1 MSILQCSSSN
11 FNGSHSTESWSDF
24 VISNGKIQLFWPY
37 WDFISAFLLK
47 PLRIHSRNSSAF
59 QTTLGFSRGGGCT
72 HSKQGR
78 LLWALSLVLEN
89 MTTQYKRIR
98 KKMRDHVLPLK
109 QIFLH
114 LRHKLDAGRM
124 LSLTGNALLRCFRNE
139 HVFFGLKSIILLMN
153 S

>member
-59 QTTLGFSRGGGCT
+59 QTTLGFSRGGGGVRIPSKDDFYEHLVWYLKTWQHNTNGFEKKCEIT
-72 HSKQGR
+72 SYLLSKFFSTSDTNFTLEECSPWPAMHSS
-78 LLWALSLVLEN
+78 AASE
-89 MTTQYKRIR
+89 
-98 KKMRDHVLPLK
+98 
-109 QIFLH
+109 
-114 LRHKLDAGRM
+114 
-124 LSLTGNALLRCFRNE
+124 
-139 HVFFGLKSIILLMN
+139 MN
-153 S
+153 TSSSDWNR